1 MKKQILVLAFLVYAA
16 VVQAQVSKNFIDQN
30 YIEVTGVAYKEVVPD
45 EIYFNVQINEKDN
58 KGKESVDK
66 LEKEMLS
73 KLESLG
79 LNIKEDVTLN
89 DLSSN
94 FKFYFIKRTDIFASK
109 EYSVKVNSASLAG
122 KVINGLTSIG
132 ISNVTLDR
140 LEYSKEE
147 ELKLEV
153 KRMAILNA
161 KEKANLLVGALNQ
174 QLGKALHIQEFDN
187 PRVFRP
193 QIMEMN
199 VRAKAAFDTEAVEP
213 HFEFDKIRVDASIQ
227 VKFAIN

>member
-1 MKKQILVLAFLVYAA
+1 MKKQILVLAFHVYAA

-45 EIYFNVQINEKDN
+45 EIYLNVQINEKDN

-89 DLSSN
+89 DLGSN